1 MNKIASMYA
10 WLTEKE
16 YNELIEILYKYVD
29 YERELF
35 CNDCSDKKYK
45 LDNKTCGLNIFRAT
59 ENNYS
64 EIKIGNTYIE
74 NDILTCIYDNKIH
87 KYQIVKRKANKN
99 DLALIISPCL
109 ADGNE
114 EGKYINHVFKIWD
127 RTNNNGWTVECA
139 VVRINDV
146 EHQGWC
152 LYDDQYVVLEEI
164 IQ

>member
-1 MNKIASMYA
+1 MVDKEMYEKGITCRGICCICNEKDGCYQYLINKS
-10 WLTEKE
+10 TE
-16 YNELIEILYKYVD
+16 
-29 YERELF
+29 R
-35 CNDCSDKKYK
+35 S
-45 LDNKTCGLNIFRAT
+45 GLNIFRAT
-59 ENNYS
+59 ESNYS
-64 EIKIGNTYIE
+64 EVKIGNTYIE

-114 EGKYINHVFKIWD
+114 KGKYINHVFKIWD

-146 EHQGWC
+146 EYQGWC

-164 IQ
+164 L